1 MTYETLTVEVKD
13 SVGRLTFNRPKAMN
27 AYSQLMSDELVKAVD
42 QLADDPAARVIV
54 ITGAGRAFMAGA
66 DIGGMLKG
74 WTEVAGGAAEVEG
87 VLSHHFAPSKL
98 EQCPKPVIC
107 AINGP
112 AFGFGCEIALGCD
125 IRICTQSAQFAQ
137 PEITLG
143 IMVGG
148 GASQRLP
155 RVVGYG
161 KAVEMVLTGD
171 PISADEALKYGLV
184 TQVVPD
190 DQLEEAVAVMVKKLL
205 KKSDTALRLSK
216 EVLVTANNT
225 GLYDGIAHELK
236 TFASIFESPD
246 AKEGIAAFLEKR
258 KPEFNKG

>member
-1 MTYETLTVEVKD
+1 MSYETITVEVKD
-13 SVGRLTFNRPKAMN
+13 SVGRLTFNRPKYLN
-27 AYSQLMSDELVKAVD
+27 AYSQQMSDELVKGID
-42 QLADDPAARVIV
+42 QLANDPAARVIV
-54 ITGAGRAFMAGA
+54 ITGAGQAFMAGA

-74 WTEVAGGAAEVEG
+74 WAHAEGGAAEVEEI
-87 VLSHHFAPSKL
+87 LSHHFAPTKL
-98 EQCPKPVIC
+98 EQCPKPVIG
-107 AINGP
+107 AINGF
-112 AFGFGCEIALGCD
+112 AFGFGCEIAIGCD

-143 IMVGG
+143 IMTGG
-148 GASQRLP
+148 GGSQRLP
-155 RVVGYG
+155 HLVGYG

-171 PISADEALKYGLV
+171 PITADEALKYGLV

-216 EVLVTANNT
+216 EVLVAALNN
-225 GLYDGIAHELK
+225 GLYDGVAQEVK
-236 TFASIFESPD
+236 TFASIFESKD

-258 KPEFNKG
+258 RPEFNKG